1 MQAETKAPAIQKK
14 GLKLTPD
21 GVQNLTILCI
31 FALVCVV
38 GIIFEPKL
46 FLSTTNILNIFTNS
60 ANVIITAA
68 AVTLVLN
75 TGNLNLS
82 VGGVA
87 AMSGVLFA
95 LFTKS
100 GYGFMPSLL
109 LTLGIGVAFGV
120 VCGYSIAKFALPSF
134 IITLAFSYICRGIG
148 QIIAKGAIY
157 YTSANIVGFFGSTIF
172 GGFPLPMLYALIF
185 TAVFI
190 FIQKK
195 TSFGSK
201 CYAIGANMT
210 AAKLSGINDIYVIT
224 MVFALS
230 SLTAAFT
237 GAMFCSR
244 IACGDSNIFPGLHS
258 DAIVAAV
265 LGGTDV
271 NGGRGTVFGMLVGA
285 LLVTVLSNIM
295 NMQNVT
301 TYIQDAVKG
310 LVLIFAILMNN
321 VIRDRVRV

>member
-1 MQAETKAPAIQKK
+1 MATEEMTLKPKK
-14 GLKLTPD
+14 KIKITPD

-38 GIIFEPKL
+38 GVIFEPKL
-46 FLSTTNILNIFTNS
+46 FLSKTNILNIFTNS

-100 GYGFMPSLL
+100 GYGFALSLV
-109 LTLGIGVAFGV
+109 LTLAIGVFFGV
-120 VCGYSIAKFALPSF
+120 ICGYSIAKFALPSF

-157 YTSANIVGFFGSTIF
+157 YTDSSIVGWFGGTIF

-185 TAVFI
+185 TAIFM

-195 TSFGSK
+195 TTFGNK
-201 CYAIGANMT
+201 CYAIGANIN
-210 AAKLSGINDIYVIT
+210 AAKLSGINDKYVIT

-230 SLTAAFT
+230 SLAAAFT
-237 GAMFCSR
+237 GVLFCSR
-244 IACGDSNIFPGLHS
+244 IACGDSNVFPSLHA
-258 DAIVAAV
+258 DAIVASV

-271 NGGRGTVFGMLVGA
+271 NGGRGTVLGMLIGA
-285 LLVTVLSNIM
+285 LLVTVLTNIM
-295 NMQNVT
+295 NMQSVT
-301 TYIQDAVKG
+301 TYVQDAVRG
-310 LVLIFAILMNN
+310 LVLILAILLNN